1 MSGFTPPHAKGVES
15 AINGIVRPA
24 EAEKLITAGRVF
36 VNERKITQLGSKAD
50 PFQDK
55 IRVGKRKIKPI
66 QQKVYYIFNKP
77 HNVMTTRFDPE
88 GRHTIFDYLEQ
99 IKERVYP
106 VGRLDFNSREIPT
119 LTRAWKSSRP
129 TRMGSDP
136 WYECSKAGGSPQMS
150 RKSDHPTAPAP
161 GSAPRPM

>member
-1 MSGFTPPHAKGVES
+1 MLERLQKIIAEAGVCS
-15 AINGIVRPA
+15 RR

-106 VGRLDFNSREIPT
+106 VGRLDF
-119 LTRAWKSSRP
+119 
-129 TRMGSDP
+129 GS
-136 WYECSKAGGSPQMS
+136 EGL
-150 RKSDHPTAPAP
+150 
-161 GSAPRPM
+161 